1 MRAVLTVLILLAGVA
16 GAPAAS
22 LQERMAICF
31 SCHGENGQS
40 PNPDTPSIGGQPS
53 AYVLIQLYLFR
64 ERQRVVDAM
73 NLATKGLTDSDLQAF
88 SDTISKLPAP
98 RPTTEPGDPQR
109 LERARGLVQ
118 KYRCGFC
125 HQQNFSGQGN
135 VPRIAAQRD
144 DYLLKALRDYKSSVR
159 PGYEPTMV
167 EALQPVSDADIVDL
181 AHFLSGFSGQ

>member
-1 MRAVLTVLILLAGVA
+1 MRMRAVLTALILLVGAA
-16 GAPAAS
+16 GAPAAT

-31 SCHGENGQS
+31 SCHGEGGQS
-40 PNPDTPSIGGQPS
+40 PNFETPSIGGQPS
-53 AYVLIQLYLFR
+53 PYVLIQLYLFR

-73 NLATKGLTDSDLQAF
+73 NQVTKGLTDGDLQAF
-88 SDTISKLPAP
+88 ADAISKLPPP

-109 LERARGLVQ
+109 LERARALVQ

-135 VPRIAAQRD
+135 VPRIAAQRE
-144 DYLLKALRDYKSSVR
+144 DYLLKALRDYKSSAR

-181 AHFLSGFSGQ
+181 AHFLARVQ